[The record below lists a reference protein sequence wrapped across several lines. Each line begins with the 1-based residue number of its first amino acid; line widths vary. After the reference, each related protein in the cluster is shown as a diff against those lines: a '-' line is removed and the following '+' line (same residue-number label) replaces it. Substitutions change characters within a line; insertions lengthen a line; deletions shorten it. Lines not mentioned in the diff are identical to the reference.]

1 MRTNPGPPMT
11 LANMREEAQPILSN
25 ANGAEAEKAAREI
38 RVFREFVERSGL
50 PIDPTTV
57 QNRPPPEPDIR
68 CVVAGEGPVAFEL
81 VELCNPELAKDIGD
95 QIKRGTSA
103 KFLMLDDP
111 SPAALR
117 RKLSNVYL
125 TDAPIE
131 LVCYTGRTAVPDDFS
146 LITLRDTTDNQG
158 THPFRR
164 IWFLGEETCEEV

>member
-1 MRTNPGPPMT
+1 MRTNPGPPVA

-25 ANGAEAEKAAREI
+25 ANGAEAEKAAQEI

-50 PIDPTTV
+50 LIDPTTV

-68 CVVAGEGPVAFEL
+68 CVAAGEGPVAFEL

-111 SPAALR
+111 GPAAFATQIEQRLSDR
-117 RKLSNVYL
+117 RSDRTRLLYGSNCGPRRL
-125 TDAPIE
+125 QPKHAP
-131 LVCYTGRTAVPDDFS
+131 
-146 LITLRDTTDNQG
+146 
-158 THPFRR
+158 
-164 IWFLGEETCEEV
+164 

>member
-1 MRTNPGPPMT
+1 MSS
-11 LANMREEAQPILSN
+11 AND
-25 ANGAEAEKAAREI
+25 AEAEKAAREI

-68 CVVAGEGPVAFEL
+68 CVVAGEGSVAFEL
-81 VELCNPELAKDIGD
+81 VELCNPDLAKDIGD
-95 QIKRGTSA
+95 QTKRGTRA

-111 SPAALR
+111 GPAALR
-117 RKLSNVYL
+117 RKLSNVYP

-131 LVCYTGRTAVPDDFS
+131 LVCYTGRTAVPDDLS
-146 LITLRDTTDNQG
+146 LITLRDTMDNHQG

-164 IWFLGEETCEEV
+164 VWFLGEETCGIL

>member
-1 MRTNPGPPMT
+1 MT
-11 LANMREEAQPILSN
+11 LANMREEVQPILSN
-25 ANGAEAEKAAREI
+25 ANDAEAEKAAREI
-38 RVFREFVERSGL
+38 QVFREFVERSGL
-50 PIDPTTV
+50 PIDPTTA

-81 VELCNPELAKDIGD
+81 VELCNPELAKDIDD

-111 SPAALR
+111 GPAALP

-125 TDAPIE
+125 ADAPIE

-146 LITLRDTTDNQG
+146 LNVLRDTTGNQG
-158 THPFRR
+158 THPLRR
-164 IWFLGEETCEEV
+164 IWFLGEETCEVV